1 MMISFLM
8 ADGLCDFSVKTL
20 HTNGTGMIPS
30 VFYFSVKTLHTNG
43 TGMIPSVFGSA
54 FDKKYI
60 NSK

>member
-8 ADGLCDFSVKTL
+8 ADDVCDLSVKTL

-54 FDKKYI
+54 FDK
-60 NSK
+60 